1 MNKLTLRND
10 IQTVLKDRGIT
21 LHRLASE
28 SGVEAASLWR
38 FVNNENANLST
49 DSLFRLWPH
58 VYGAQKP
65 LPLSLAKV
73 SSICGAKAPSTAPEG
88 HEVDTPPQEGGPQ

>member
-1 MNKLTLRND
+1 MNKQTLRND
-10 IQTVLKDRGIT
+10 IQEVLKTRSIT

-49 DSLFRLWPH
+49 DSLFKLWPH
-58 VYGAQKP
+58 LYGAQTP
-65 LPLSLAKV
+65 LPVLPSLSE
-73 SSICGAKAPSTAPEG
+73 SPPSKPNEKER
-88 HEVDTPPQEGGPQ
+88 EVHDA

>member
-1 MNKLTLRND
+1 MNKHLLRND
-10 IQTVLKDRGIT
+10 IQAVLEDRGIT

-38 FVNNENANLST
+38 FVNNETANLST

-65 LPLSLAKV
+65 LPLLLAKT
-73 SSICGAKAPSTAPEG
+73 PSTCEALAPP
-88 HEVDTPPQEGGPQ
+88 VTPEEHKA